1 MPKILIIDDED
12 DIRLLYRK
20 ELEFNGYQ
28 TVAASTEDQA
38 KVMFLQGGID
48 LVILDI
54 KLTTNDGGIDLLRW
68 IRETESTMPIILNSA
83 YPHYKADFGTWL
95 ANEYLVKSGDLKELT
110 TAVAKLL
117 KQKAE
122 QPEESKS

>member
-1 MPKILIIDDED
+1 MPKILIIDDEE

-28 TVAASTEDQA
+28 AVAVGDEDQA
-38 KVMFLQGGID
+38 RETFLLGGID

-54 KLTTNDGGIDLLRW
+54 KLTANDGGINLLRW
-68 IRETESTMPIILNSA
+68 IRETERTMPIILNSA

-95 ANEYLVKSGDLKELT
+95 ANEYLVKSGDLKELMS
-110 TAVAKLL
+110 AVARLL

-122 QPEESKS
+122 QPKESKN

>member
-117 KQKAE
+117 KQKAC
-122 QPEESKS
+122 PEC